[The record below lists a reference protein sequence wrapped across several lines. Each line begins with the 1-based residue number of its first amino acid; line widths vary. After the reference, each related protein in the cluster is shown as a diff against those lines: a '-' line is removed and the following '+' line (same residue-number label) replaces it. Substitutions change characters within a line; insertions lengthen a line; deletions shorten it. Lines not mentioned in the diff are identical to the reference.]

1 MKLDKST
8 MLRWPEGLRQAVV
21 NAAAE
26 NRRSVHSEI
35 LFRLEVSLQK
45 PGLEITHGHLLPCP
59 CGAGVPDLTWMRGSY
74 GPLHEARCPCGNSI
88 LDGTADGAAL
98 RWNALVR
105 GKAVAA

>member
-1 MKLDKST
+1 MTKAKPT

-26 NRRSVHSEI
+26 NRRSVNSEI
-35 LFRLEVSLQK
+35 LFRLEASLQK

-59 CGAGVPDLTWMRGSY
+59 CGAGRPDQTLAQGVHGPVHQVECGCGRFAVDLT
-74 GPLHEARCPCGNSI
+74 E
-88 LDGTADGAAL
+88 DGAAL